1 MRVNLNCPYSDKDEA
16 KSLGAR
22 WDMAKKTW
30 YVIDPEDLQP
40 FARWIKGLGV
50 PTEWQAKKAAQ
61 KAVKRAEKV
70 LVTVGAMYVEE
81 PHPDGLLPWEEE
93 DPPELIRLVRDIGY
107 QT

>member
-50 PTEWQAKKAAQ
+50 PTEWQAKKATQ

-81 PHPDGLLPWEEE
+81 PHPDGLPPWEDE

-107 QT
+107 QY

>member
-30 YVIDPEDLQP
+30 YVIDPDDLQP

-50 PTEWQAKKAAQ
+50 PTEHQAKKAAQ
-61 KAVKRAEKV
+61 KAANKASKAF
-70 LVTVGAMYVEE
+70 VTVGVMYVET
-81 PHPDGLLPWEEE
+81 PHPDGLMPWEEE
-93 DPPELIRLVRDIGY
+93 ESPDLVRLVRELGA
-107 QT
+107 Q